1 MKIKEEW
8 VSNAKVTKD
17 EYLSMYS
24 DSIENNEEFW
34 NKQADRIFWYKKF
47 KNIKNVKRSKYKV
60 V

>member
-1 MKIKEEW
+1 M

-47 KNIKNVKRSKYKV
+47 KNIKNVKYSSKRSKYKV